1 MCSTMRLHT
10 SWGAVWAVLQFLL
23 VSIPSQLSAS
33 TPIQIWGQ
41 GGASTQ
47 LSQADARQL
56 PAELSPAFGFQLLYE
71 KILAGA
77 KPSEWRSEMAEL
89 ASTKSTDPVSLATRD
104 VARVW
109 LARVETQD
117 IDLLLLEYYRHNV
130 RFPKTDAEFQ
140 KLLPSSL
147 SKDPWGQPWVY
158 SAQTP
163 RGFSS
168 VMNGQRYQVSP
179 SGVPGL
185 LSLEDS
191 LKNRKVLELG
201 FTVTARE
208 LGGHQVLEFRSPQM
222 LAVIGPGGKAGSFTL
237 MYIGD
242 HWALL
247 SADDRIFAIS
257 F

>member
-10 SWGAVWAVLQFLL
+10 KWGAVWAVLQFLL
-23 VSIPSQLSAS
+23 ALFPSPLSAS
-33 TPIQIWGQ
+33 TPIQIWAQ
-41 GGASTQ
+41 GAQSTQ

-56 PAELSPAFGFQLLYE
+56 PEELSPAFGFQLLYE

-77 KPSEWRSEMAEL
+77 KPSEWRSELAEL
-89 ASTKSTDPVSLATRD
+89 ASKKSTDPVALATRD

-109 LARVETQD
+109 LARVEMQD
-117 IDLLLLEYYRHNV
+117 LELLLLDYYRHNV

-147 SKDPWGQPWVY
+147 SKDPWGEPWIY
-158 SAQTP
+158 TAQTP

-168 VMNGQRYQVSP
+168 AMNGQRYQVSP

-185 LSLEDS
+185 LPLEDS
-191 LKNRKVLELG
+191 VKNRKVLELG

-222 LAVIGPGGKAGSFTL
+222 LAVIGPGGKAGPFTL
-237 MYIGD
+237 MYMGD
-242 HWALL
+242 HWALM
-247 SADDRIFAIS
+247 SGGDRIFAIS